1 MSYAYSYQT
10 NSIDKYA
17 SIQSA
22 VYDQYSYLD
31 EVDEEQPPAD
41 DFDDVDDTELAK
53 LYALTWEN

>member
-17 SIQSA
+17 SIQSGVA
-22 VYDQYSYLD
+22 DQYAYLD

-41 DFDDVDDTELAK
+41 DFDDIDDEELARVF
-53 LYALTWEN
+53 ALSWDN